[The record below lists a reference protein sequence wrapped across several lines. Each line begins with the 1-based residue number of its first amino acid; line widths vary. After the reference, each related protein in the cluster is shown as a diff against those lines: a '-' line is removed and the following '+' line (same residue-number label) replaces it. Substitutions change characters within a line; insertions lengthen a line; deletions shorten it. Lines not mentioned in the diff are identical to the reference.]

1 MWWGMLGRFLKN
13 FAADILLRMTLAAV
27 SLVTMFHPDANVAT
41 AVGVVA
47 AAGTLIGIWRHGKI
61 AGPKKATPAPVI
73 GDEPA
78 PKPAVAINL
87 ASEG

>member
-1 MWWGMLGRFLKN
+1 
-13 FAADILLRMTLAAV
+13 
-27 SLVTMFHPDANVAT
+27 
-41 AVGVVA
+41 VGVVA

-73 GDEPA
+73 RDEPA